1 MNIVFKS
8 LACNLP
14 KTVVAKS
21 SLSKSWFKLL
31 FLLPSIAFEKSFHR
45 SCFLNLLQLDAD
57 TSLLKYAI
65 LSPSLSETYKLLHT
79 ILEELKTSIGAH
91 KTIDTLGSSEQFFE
105 FVRALFMISLAL
117 AFSPVQQD
125 RNVAEYI
132 QQLSVEL
139 YLHLCNHNKIQR
151 VTRLSHSAKSVKL
164 MNASLNVLGLPSL
177 LGVLQEE
184 TETAS
189 SVESQRS
196 EKQNFSKSLPI
207 PEIKREEGKENK
219 NAAIGNQDAETSD
232 LHCGHDADSSNLNR
246 ANSKGTV
253 SLLLKHLM

>member
-1 MNIVFKS
+1 
-8 LACNLP
+8 
-14 KTVVAKS
+14 
-21 SLSKSWFKLL
+21 
-31 FLLPSIAFEKSFHR
+31 
-45 SCFLNLLQLDAD
+45 
-57 TSLLKYAI
+57 
-65 LSPSLSETYKLLHT
+65 
-79 ILEELKTSIGAH
+79 
-91 KTIDTLGSSEQFFE
+91 
-105 FVRALFMISLAL
+105 
-117 AFSPVQQD
+117 
-125 RNVAEYI
+125 
-132 QQLSVEL
+132 
-139 YLHLCNHNKIQR
+139 
-151 VTRLSHSAKSVKL
+151 